1 MEVVRR
7 WWWTF
12 ALGLGALLEEA
23 CFRLVLAAEVLIGRV
38 PRPAERR
45 WWNRAAEVPTLIDV
59 HDWTSDRLLFSV
71 LVWPPLESDAATAE
85 RDHRQRVE
93 EVLDAIGRGASEKMW
108 STYWQVSELAW
119 DHKRECWVDGDG
131 HAYDGSRLCEYSRQ
145 EGEA

>member
-59 HDWTSDRLLFSV
+59 HDSTSDRLLFSV

-93 EVLDAIGRGASEKMW
+93 EVLDAIARGATEKMW
-108 STYWQVSELAW
+108 SVQWQLDYGLRW
-119 DHKRECWVDGDG
+119 DHERQVWTGEDGF
-131 HAYDGSRLCEYSRQ
+131 AYDGAGFAARRSHAS
-145 EGEA
+145 